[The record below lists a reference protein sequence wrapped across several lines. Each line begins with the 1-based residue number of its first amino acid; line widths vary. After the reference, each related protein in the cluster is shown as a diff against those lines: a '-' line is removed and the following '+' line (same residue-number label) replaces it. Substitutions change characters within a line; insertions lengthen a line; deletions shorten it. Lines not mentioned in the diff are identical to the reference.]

1 MMSGLRPSDAPAA
14 AGDPTRLAHRG
25 MWIAMATFAAAIV
38 STCVLVGM
46 VLLSLDYDFD
56 NGLMKPFGP
65 AWGPLA
71 LVAFAAGVSGPVLS
85 GRRWA
90 RWLAAAGFAA
100 GAAWLLFRADLEAA
114 WMPAALATAGCWTF
128 GAVALAML
136 PSVGSFVAAQREQGG
151 SYTKSLG
158 PLASETDARRWLGTV
173 EVWETAGLLSPRDR
187 AGIARVLRYWADTH
201 GSVGEDVIRAVGDF
215 APAQA
220 PRGGR
225 FSHWFARVRER
236 WRGRRNRAGAQAG

>member
-1 MMSGLRPSDAPAA
+1 MTSGLLPSDSPVAR
-14 AGDPTRLAHRG
+14 GDPLRLARRG
-25 MWIAMATFAAAIV
+25 MWIAIAVFAAAIV
-38 STCVLVGM
+38 CAGVLVGL
-46 VLLSLDYDFD
+46 VLSSLDYDFD
-56 NGLMKPFGP
+56 NGLLAPFGP

-71 LVAFAAGVSGPVLS
+71 LLAFAVTVSGPVLS

-114 WMPAALATAGCWTF
+114 LVPAALATASCWAF
-128 GAVALAML
+128 GAVALAVL

-151 SYTKSLG
+151 SYTKALG
-158 PLASETDARRWLGTV
+158 PLAAESDARRWLATV
-173 EVWETAGLLSPRDR
+173 EAWETAGVLSPRDR
-187 AGIARVLRYWADTH
+187 AGIAQVVRDWADTH
-201 GSVGEDVIRAVGDF
+201 GSLGDDVIRAVDDF

-225 FSHWFARVRER
+225 FSLWLARAEER
-236 WRGRRNRAGAQAG
+236 WRSRRARGSVRAE